1 MKHLR
6 IALLVALWM
15 ILLGA
20 SAPRLASAQ
29 TPLVVRRVAVIVGSD
44 GAPAGRQPLRYAH
57 EDARRMADVMQR
69 LGRFAPADVQVLLD
83 PHPADLARAFDAAA
97 RALQPATGT
106 ETMFVFYFS
115 GHSDGGAIYPNGELM
130 PIADVRDRLA
140 RVGARIRVG
149 ILDTCRGGSWTRAK
163 GLTVGP
169 PLDPVDLVALG
180 GEGTALV
187 SSSSGLENA
196 HEADSAKGS
205 FFTQHLV
212 AGLLGAADRSGD
224 GSVTLQEAFDY
235 AKERTVRDSARF
247 GVTPQHP
254 SFDVQLRG
262 RQDIVLTQLASS
274 TSALE
279 LIQTR
284 GPLEVIHLAS
294 GVTVAEMS
302 TGERR
307 ARIALLPGKY
317 LVRRVE
323 GGRTFTRE
331 VTIAP
336 GQSVTLAEGE
346 LVATGAALALKGGDP
361 TEPLPTSE
369 ATTLPRK
376 TFELRLAL
384 GASVGPQAAYGA
396 SVYDPGSPQDKPLTR
411 SFAATG
417 SVTYALTDRLQWA
430 LPFPAL
436 AYRFGDAGGVEI
448 IPRAGLTSLGYS
460 PLEGLIGSLDAGVG
474 ARVWTAPRQSFIA
487 SLGAVSRFSARTS
500 DAQLPSRPP
509 SAWRVM
515 STLGYTWTLGNV
527 VSFHPGLGAS
537 FPIGFEDVASSPTQQ
552 SSSSLLL
559 GAVLALGYR
568 QLPLVQVH
576 LTQSFALD
584 AHATWS
590 IDLRTGDVRD
600 RYLAGFTWSF

>member
-1 MKHLR
+1 MKHPR
-6 IALLVALWM
+6 IALLVGLGL
-15 ILLGA
+15 ILLGLG
-20 SAPRLASAQ
+20 APPLASAQ

-44 GAPAGRQPLRYAH
+44 GAPPGRQPLRYAH

-97 RALQPATGT
+97 QALQPATGT

-115 GHSDGGAIYPNGELM
+115 GHSDGGAIYPNGEIM
-130 PIADVRDRLA
+130 PIAEVRDRLA

-163 GLTVGP
+163 GVTVGP
-169 PLDPVDLVALG
+169 PLAPADLVALG
-180 GEGTALV
+180 GEGVALI

-205 FFTQHLV
+205 FFTHHLV

-247 GVTPQHP
+247 GATPQHP

-294 GVTVAEMS
+294 GVTVVEMS
-302 TGERR
+302 IGERR

-317 LVRRVE
+317 LVRRVD

-346 LVATGAALALKGGDP
+346 LEATGAALALKGDDP
-361 TEPLPTSE
+361 TEPLPRSE

-376 TFELRLAL
+376 YFEIRLAL
-384 GASVGPQAAYGA
+384 GASVGPSTAYG
-396 SVYDPGSPQDKPLTR
+396 SSLYDPGATADRPLER

-417 SVTYALTDRLQWA
+417 AVTYGLTDRLQWA
-430 LPFPAL
+430 MPLPAF
-436 AYRFGDAGGVEI
+436 AYRFGDPGGVEI
-448 IPRAGLTSLGYS
+448 VPRAGLTSLGYS
-460 PLEGLIGSLDAGVG
+460 PVEGLIGSFDAGVG
-474 ARVWTAPRQSFIA
+474 VRVWTAPRQSFIA
-487 SLGAVSRFSARTS
+487 SLAGTSRFSARTS
-500 DAQLPSRPP
+500 DTQLPSRPP
-509 SAWRVM
+509 SAWSVTPIM
-515 STLGYTWTLGNV
+515 GYTLTLGNV

-537 FPIGFEDVASSPTQQ
+537 FPIGFEGVEPSRTEQTSA
-552 SSSSLLL
+552 SLLL
-559 GAVLALGYR
+559 GAVLSLGYR

-576 LTQSFALD
+576 LSQGFALD

>member
-1 MKHLR
+1 MR
-6 IALLVALWM
+6 PPRAALLIGLLL
-15 ILLGA
+15 ILVGVG
-20 SAPRLASAQ
+20 APRLVSAQ
-29 TPLVVRRVAVIVGSD
+29 TPLAVRRVAVIVGSD
-44 GAPAGRQPLRYAH
+44 GAPPGRQTLRYAH

-83 PHPADLARAFDAAA
+83 PHPADLARAFDVAA

-130 PIADVRDRLA
+130 PIADVRERLA
-140 RVGARIRVG
+140 RIGARIRVG

-169 PLDPVDLVALG
+169 PLDPADLVTLG

-196 HEADSAKGS
+196 HEADSARGS
-205 FFTQHLV
+205 FFTHHLV

-294 GVTVAEMS
+294 GVTVVEMS

-307 ARIALLPGKY
+307 ARIALLPGHY
-317 LVRRVE
+317 LVRRVD
-323 GGRTFTRE
+323 GDRAFTKE
-331 VTIAP
+331 ITIAP
-336 GQSVTLAEGE
+336 GQSVTLAEGALE
-346 LVATGAALALKGGDP
+346 ATGSALALKGGDP
-361 TEPLPTSE
+361 ALPLPTSE

-376 TFELRLAL
+376 TFEIRVAL
-384 GASVGPQAAYGA
+384 GASVGSQAAYG
-396 SVYDPGSPQDKPLTR
+396 SSLYDPGSQQDRPLTR
-411 SFAATG
+411 SFAGTG

-430 LPFPAL
+430 LPLPAF
-436 AYRFGDAGGVEI
+436 AYRFGDPGGVEI
-448 IPRAGLTSLGYS
+448 IPRLGLTSLGYS
-460 PLEGLIGSLDAGVG
+460 PVEGLIGTLDASVG
-474 ARVWTAPRQSFIA
+474 ARVWTGPRQSFIA
-487 SLGAVSRFSARTS
+487 SLGAASRFSARTS
-500 DAQLPSRPP
+500 DAQPASRPP
-509 SAWRVM
+509 SAWSVT

-527 VSFHPGLGAS
+527 VSLHPGIGAS
-537 FPIGFEDVASSPTQQ
+537 FPMGSEDVASRPAQQ
-552 SSSSLLL
+552 GSSSLLL

-568 QLPLVQVH
+568 PLPLVQVH
-576 LTQSFALD
+576 LSPRFALD
-584 AHATWS
+584 AYATWS